1 MNYHLDLRERVINWV
16 INGKSRLSASQVFKV
31 HYNTVKAWVTNYKN
45 TGEYAALPKARPKC
59 GKIDE
64 EELRQE
70 ISTSPDSF
78 QDELACHFGVSQ
90 STISRTLAKLGLTRK
105 KKTTTY
111 LEASEEP
118 QQEFVNSI
126 KAVTHDTL
134 VYLDE
139 CGIPQNLYREYGWG
153 PRGEQVLGKRTGK
166 REKKLNLVAVY
177 SSHQLTAPFLYE
189 GTMNATLFN
198 TYLTQYLLPVLT
210 PGQIVVMDNAAFHRS
225 AETKRLIESK
235 GCQLWF
241 LPPYSPELN
250 SIEHLWA
257 ILKRQVKRFQHQF
270 SSLTETLDFIFQN
283 IPLFKGDST
292 ELPPQNIVVN

>member
-16 INGKSRLSASQVFKV
+16 LNGKSRLSASQVFKV

-45 TGEYAALPKARPKC
+45 TGEYTALPKARPKR
-59 GKIDE
+59 GKVDE

-70 ISTSPDSF
+70 LSTSPDSF
-78 QDELACHFGVSQ
+78 QDELACRFGVSQ

-111 LEASEEP
+111 LEASEEQ
-118 QQEFVNSI
+118 QQEFVNATM
-126 KAVTHDTL
+126 AVTHDTL

-153 PRGEQVLGKRTGK
+153 PRGEQILGGK

-177 SSHQLTAPFLYE
+177 SSHQLKAPFLYE
-189 GTMNATLFN
+189 GTMNAALFN

-210 PGQIVVMDNAAFHRS
+210 PGPIVVMDNATFHRS

-241 LPPYSPELN
+241 LPPYSPQLN

-257 ILKRQVKRFQHQF
+257 VLKRQVKRFQHQF
-270 SSLTETLDFIFQN
+270 ASLTETLDFIFQN

-292 ELPPQNIVVN
+292 ELPPQNIVLN